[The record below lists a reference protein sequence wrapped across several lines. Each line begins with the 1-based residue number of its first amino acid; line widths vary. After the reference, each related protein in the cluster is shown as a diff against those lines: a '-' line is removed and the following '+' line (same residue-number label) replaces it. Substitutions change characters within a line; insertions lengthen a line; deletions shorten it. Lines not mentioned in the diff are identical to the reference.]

1 MRVAS
6 GTARHTL
13 MSTAIVPLADEHVEA
28 FREAVDAVAREERY
42 LAFLEAPP
50 LEDCRAYV
58 LDMRRRGFPQYA
70 AICDG
75 TLVGWCDVSPASRPV
90 HAHCGTLGIGVID
103 GYRGCGL
110 GSRLL
115 EATLRRAGEI
125 GVTRVELSVREKN
138 ARAIAL
144 YEKFGFVHEGVHRN
158 AVRIRGEYEN
168 VIAMALLF

>member
-1 MRVAS
+1 MAA
-6 GTARHTL
+6 TAT
-13 MSTAIVPLADEHVEA
+13 IVGIADEHIAA
-28 FREAVDAVAREERY
+28 FRAAVDSVAREERY

-70 AICDG
+70 ALIEDH
-75 TLVGWCDVSPASRPV
+75 LVAWCDIAPVARPV
-90 HAHCGTLGIGVID
+90 HAHCGSLGIGVVE

-115 EATLRRAGEI
+115 ERCIERAREI
-125 GVTRVELSVREKN
+125 GLTRIELTVRERN

-144 YEKFGFVHEGVHRN
+144 YDKFGFVSEGVRRN

-168 VIAMALLF
+168 VIAMALLL